1 MRSATVFMVSCILM
15 FFVLIHVKDVEA
27 GLTPMG
33 SLCGQKDIFI
43 GRCGRDGSETCI
55 NDFVKK
61 GGDGNRPYSCK
72 CDNFGKKRICRCK
85 VPC

>member
-1 MRSATVFMVSCILM
+1 
-15 FFVLIHVKDVEA
+15 
-27 GLTPMG
+27 MG